1 MITKTIG
8 KNTLGD
14 NGKMKVHMRTYN
26 RSTHNLSYIWRNTQ
40 AVGTLVPFMSI
51 PMMKGDTFKIKLQP
65 NVLTHPTVGPLF
77 GSFKQQND
85 IFFCPIRLYNSW
97 LHNNKLKIGLNMQQI
112 KLPQI
117 VLSAETPMND
127 QTHEPNALNPSSLLY
142 YLGIRAIGQNT
153 KVQEPDARRT
163 FNAVPFLGYYDI
175 FKNYYANKQEDKF
188 VTIAHTNIITKI
200 IIKEGSAA
208 TTITNPMRINAR
220 IPTNNSTV
228 EIFGTLDK
236 DKVENITVKYY
247 SNYNKSNQIEPA
259 AITTR
264 LADIFTI
271 KSWTPANN
279 SVTVVPKPD
288 AKINGSNAMFWSMEY
303 KEGKMVSHDLE
314 DLDDI
319 REKILA
325 KAGNLIFNIK
335 GERSEPPFFQYL
347 MTGSLTNPATGTDT
361 IGTQWKYND
370 EWGLVTKTYQSD
382 LCQNWINTEWIDG
395 ENGINQISAV
405 AVTDGQF
412 TIDSLNLAQK
422 VYNMLNRIAV
432 SDGSYRSWLET
443 VYTGGYTERTE
454 TPIYCGGSS
463 AEIVFQEVIS
473 TAAADQEPLGS
484 LAGRGLD
491 TNHKGGYVEVR
502 ATEPG
507 YLIGI
512 TSLTPRLD
520 YTQGNQWDVN
530 LKSIDDMH
538 KPALDGIGF
547 QDLSAELLLADTTTY
562 DGEGFQQK
570 FIGKQPAWI
579 NYMTNINKAYG
590 NFTTNENFMILS
602 RQYEYDEKT
611 NGIKDLTTYIDPTL
625 YNGIF
630 ADQSFNAQNFWVQ
643 IGVEIE
649 ARRVMSAKIIPNL

>member
-14 NGKMKVHMRTYN
+14 NGKMKVQMRTYN

-77 GSFKQQND
+77 GSFKLQND

-117 VLSAETPMND
+117 LLSAEGPMTN
-127 QTHEPNALNPSSLLY
+127 QKYEPNALNPSSLLY

-153 KVQEPDARRT
+153 RQEDPDARRS
-163 FNAVPFLGYYDI
+163 FNAVPFLSFYDI

-188 VTIAHTNIITKI
+188 VTIAHTNIFTKI
-200 IIKEGSAA
+200 EKINSAGSPDA
-208 TTITNPMRINAR
+208 TYLNPMRIGVT
-220 IPTNNSTV
+220 IPSGNKLRLT
-228 EIFGTLDK
+228 GTLNEN
-236 DKVENITVKYY
+236 KVLNATLKYY
-247 SNYNKSNQIEPA
+247 EESGFDSDLYGMK
-259 AITTR
+259 TTR
-264 LADIFTI
+264 VGEFFEIDT
-271 KSWTPANN
+271 WTPATNQITIKYK
-279 SVTVVPKPD
+279 SGVSGKF
-288 AKINGSNAMFWSMEY
+288 IFSIEY
-303 KEGKMVSHDLE
+303 KEGKMVSHNLE
-314 DLDDI
+314 DLDEI
-319 REKILA
+319 RESILA
-325 KAGNLIFNIK
+325 KAGNIPYYIN
-335 GERSEPPFFQYL
+335 GHRDNPDFFQYL
-347 MTGSLTNPATGTDT
+347 MTGSLTDPATGTDT
-361 IGTQWKYND
+361 IGKQWKYND

-382 LCQNWINTEWIDG
+382 LCQNWVNTEWIDG

-463 AEIVFQEVIS
+463 AEIVFQEVVS
-473 TAAADQEPLGS
+473 TSAADQEPLGT

-547 QDLSAELLLADTTTY
+547 QDLSAELLLADTTEFNG
-562 DGEGFQQK
+562 DDFEQK

-602 RQYEYDEKT
+602 RQYEYDEKER
-611 NGIKDLTTYIDPTL
+611 GIKDLTTYIDPTL

-643 IGVEIE
+643 IGIEIE

>member
-14 NGKMKVHMRTYN
+14 NGKMKVQMRTYN

-77 GSFKQQND
+77 GSFKLQND

-117 VLSAETPMND
+117 LLSAEMPMTN
-127 QTHEPNALNPSSLLY
+127 QKYEPNALNPSSLLY

-153 KVQEPDARRT
+153 KQEDPDARRA
-163 FNAVPFLGYYDI
+163 FNAVPFLSYFDI
-175 FKNYYANKQEDKF
+175 FKNYYANKQEEKF
-188 VTIAHTNIITKI
+188 VTIAHTNIFTKI
-200 IIKEGSAA
+200 EKINSSGSPD
-208 TTITNPMRINAR
+208 TTYLNPMRIGAK
-220 IPTNNSTV
+220 IPTTNKIRLT
-228 EIFGTLDK
+228 GTLNEN
-236 DKVENITVKYY
+236 KVLNATIKYY
-247 SNYNKSNQIEPA
+247 EESGFDSNLYGMKTARVGEFF
-259 AITTR
+259 AIDT
-264 LADIFTI
+264 
-271 KSWTPANN
+271 WTPATNQ
-279 SVTVVPKPD
+279 VTIKYKSG
-288 AKINGSNAMFWSMEY
+288 ASGKFIFSIEY
-303 KEGKMVSHDLE
+303 KEGKMVSHNLE
-314 DLDDI
+314 DLDEI
-319 REKILA
+319 RESILA
-325 KAGNLIFNIK
+325 KAGNLPFYIN
-335 GERSEPPFFQYL
+335 GERSNPSFFQYL
-347 MTGSLTNPATGTDT
+347 MNGSLKDPSTGTDT

-463 AEIVFQEVIS
+463 AEIVFQEVVS
-473 TAAADQEPLGS
+473 TSAADQEPLGT

-491 TNHKGGYVEVR
+491 ANHKGGYVEVR

-547 QDLSAELLLADTTTY
+547 QDLSAELLLADTTEFNG
-562 DGEGFQQK
+562 DDFEQK

-611 NGIKDLTTYIDPTL
+611 KGIKDLTTYIDPTL

>member
-14 NGKMKVHMRTYN
+14 NGKMKVQMRTYN

-40 AVGTLVPFMSI
+40 AAGTLVPFMSI

-65 NVLTHPTVGPLF
+65 NVLTHPTIGPLF
-77 GSFKQQND
+77 GSFKMQND

-117 VLSAETPMND
+117 LLSAVKKEANETAFYN
-127 QTHEPNALNPSSLLY
+127 EFSPSSLIS
-142 YLGIRAIGQNT
+142 YLGIRAIGQNLYT
-153 KVQEPDARRT
+153 STTNNPRKT
-163 FNAVPFLGYYDI
+163 YNAVPLLGYYDI
-175 FKNYYANKQEDKF
+175 FKNYYANKQETNF
-188 VTIAHTNIITKI
+188 ITIDNSNEITNIILNPTGQPNPKVTI
-200 IIKEGSAA
+200 SQPSRFYQLFKTTDTIQIVGMGWDKFKNGECTYILPNGESF
-208 TTITNPMRINAR
+208 TTINQNVFTFVKDGESKAFVNVSIQENLTFVKIKA
-220 IPTNNSTV
+220 
-228 EIFGTLDK
+228 GTG
-236 DKVENITVKYY
+236 
-247 SNYNKSNQIEPA
+247 
-259 AITTR
+259 
-264 LADIFTI
+264 
-271 KSWTPANN
+271 
-279 SVTVVPKPD
+279 
-288 AKINGSNAMFWSMEY
+288 KI
-303 KEGKMVSHDLE
+303 VSHKLE
-314 DLDDI
+314 DLDEI

-325 KAGNLIFNIK
+325 KAGNITFNIN
-335 GERSEPPFFQYL
+335 GDTTNPPFFQYL
-347 MTGSLTNPATGTDT
+347 MLGENRPSKGTDD
-361 IGTQWKYND
+361 IGVKFRED

-463 AEIVFQEVIS
+463 AEIVFQEVVS
-473 TAAADQEPLGS
+473 TSAANQEPLGT

-491 TNHKGGYVEVR
+491 TNHKGGYITVR

-530 LKSIDDMH
+530 LKTIDDMH

-547 QDLSAELLLADTTTY
+547 QDLDAEILDARTTY
-562 DGEGFQQK
+562 ITSSGPERHQ

-590 NFTTNENFMILS
+590 NFVTNENFMILS
-602 RQYEYDEKT
+602 RQYQIDPSST
-611 NGIKDLTTYIDPTL
+611 TIKNLTTYIDPSL
-625 YNGIF
+625 FNGIF